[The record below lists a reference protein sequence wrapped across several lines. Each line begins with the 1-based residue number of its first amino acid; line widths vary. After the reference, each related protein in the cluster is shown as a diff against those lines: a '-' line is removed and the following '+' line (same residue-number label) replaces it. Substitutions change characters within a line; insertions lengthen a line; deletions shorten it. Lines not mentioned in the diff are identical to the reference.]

1 MTTIM
6 EKHLSNESH
15 IDKYL
20 LMDADP
26 RWQDPD
32 TLFSVRIASTRLDA
46 RIDQLVLKLEREI
59 ARLESK
65 IK

>member
-6 EKHLSNESH
+6 EKHLSDELPV
-15 IDKYL
+15 DDYL
-20 LMDADP
+20 LESTDP
-26 RWQDPD
+26 RWNKPAS
-32 TLFSVRIASTRLDA
+32 LHSVRIASTRLDA